1 MPNLEITTLAGGCFW
16 CTEAVFKR
24 LKGVEKITPGYS
36 GGHIENPTYEQVSSG
51 QSGHAEVVQIEFNPE
66 IISYKQILEVFFTLH
81 DPTTLNRQGNDI
93 GTQYRSVVFY
103 HSPKQ
108 KKEAE
113 AYKKELEGKG
123 VFKDPIV
130 TEVSEF
136 TKFYKAE
143 QEHLDFYDRN
153 RQYGYCRVI
162 IDPKIQKLFKNFK
175 TLIKE

>member
-81 DPTTLNRQGNDI
+81 DPTTLNRQ
-93 GTQYRSVVFY
+93 
-103 HSPKQ
+103 

>member
-1 MPNLEITTLAGGCFW
+1 MTATLAGGCFW

-51 QSGHAEVVQIEFNPE
+51 QSGHAEVIQIEFNPK
-66 IISYKQILEVFFTLH
+66 IISYKQILEVFFALH
-81 DPTTLNRQGNDI
+81 DPTTLNRQGNDV
-93 GTQYRSVVFY
+93 GTQYRSAVFY
-103 HSPKQ
+103 HSLEQ

-130 TEVSEF
+130 TEISKF

-143 QEHLDFYDRN
+143 AIHLDFYDKN

-175 TLIKE
+175 ELTKE